1 MIHGLLERRLS
12 RVVFDVHVGT
22 AVSIEQDVDDV
33 DVARFDAQV

>member
-22 AVSIEQDVDDV
+22 AASIEQDVDDV
-33 DVARFDAQV
+33 DVARVDAPV